1 MPSLDMPSLDMPSTV
16 TLRSAPV
23 GETGPGRHRRRAAGR
38 VAPRRARRLGLGVL
52 VVAGAG
58 LAASAVG
65 ALLRSRGG
73 RLRPALRQTG
83 RAARSARLA
92 GLGARTGGTLAMH
105 RARRIFASAE
115 RREALDAEFEL
126 RTAEQVAESL
136 GHMKGALMKLGQMA
150 SYLDDA
156 LPEPFRDALAQLQ
169 ADAPPMSAELAA
181 AVVEEELGAPPQKI
195 FAEWD
200 PVPIAAASI
209 GQVHRAITH
218 EGVAAAVKVQYPG
231 VSEAIAADLDNAD
244 LVFGAL
250 GLHFTGFEAGPM
262 VEELRVRL
270 NEELDYLH
278 EARNQAEFARYY
290 EGHPFIHVP
299 SVLGAY
305 STARVLT
312 TELAEGERFSVVE
325 GWPDE
330 ERDLAGETIFRFVF
344 AGIYRLRLFNG
355 DPHPGNYL
363 FRPGGRV
370 TFLDFGLCKRF
381 DDDDLVKMR
390 DLIESIVVSPDPAA
404 FRGAMERA
412 GFLRRG
418 APVTD
423 REVFDYFAHF
433 YDLVRIDRDLTVGD
447 EYATE
452 TVRRFFDST
461 TPEGQILKHTN
472 VPPNFVVVQR
482 INLGLYAV
490 LARLRA
496 TANWHRIGLETWPWL
511 DAPASTPLGEM
522 EAAWRARV
530 GRP

>member
-1 MPSLDMPSLDMPSTV
+1 MAGAAAALAALTV
-16 TLRSAPV
+16 AVAAGVRSAS
-23 GETGPGRHRRRAAGR
+23 RRR
-38 VAPRRARRLGLGVL
+38 VP
-52 VVAGAG
+52 
-58 LAASAVG
+58 S
-65 ALLRSRGG
+65 
-73 RLRPALRQTG
+73 ALRHTG

-92 GLGARTGGTLAMH
+92 GLGARAGSTLALH

-115 RREALDAEFEL
+115 RKEELDAAYEL

-156 LPEPFRDALAQLQ
+156 LPAPVRDALAQLQ
-169 ADAPPMSAELAA
+169 ADAPPMSADLAA
-181 AVVEEELGAPPQKI
+181 SVVEEELGAPPGKL

-231 VSEAIAADLDNAD
+231 VAEAIAADLDNAD
-244 LVFGAL
+244 LLFSAL

-262 VEELRVRL
+262 VEELRARL
-270 NEELDYLH
+270 TEELDYGQ
-278 EARNQAEFARYY
+278 EARNQSEFARYY
-290 EGHPFIHVP
+290 HGHPFIHIP
-299 SVLGAY
+299 AVLHAY
-305 STARVLT
+305 STGRVLT

-325 GWPDE
+325 GWPAE
-330 ERDLAGETIFRFVF
+330 ERNLAGETIFRFVF
-344 AGIYRLRLFNG
+344 AGIYRLKLFNG

-381 DDDDLVKMR
+381 DDVDLVRMR
-390 DLIESIVVSPDPAA
+390 DLIESIVLHPDPAA

-412 GFLRRG
+412 GFLQPG

-433 YDLVRIDRDLTVGD
+433 YDLVRIDRDQTVGD
-447 EYATE
+447 EYASE
-452 TVRRFFDST
+452 TVRRFFDSS
-461 TPEGQILKHTN
+461 TPEGRILKHTN
-472 VPPNFVVVQR
+472 VPPEFVVVQR

-496 TANWHRIGLETWPWL
+496 TANWHRIGRETWPWL
-511 DAPASTPLGEM
+511 DAPASTPLGEL
-522 EAAWRARV
+522 EASWRRRA

>member
-1 MPSLDMPSLDMPSTV
+1 V
-16 TLRSAPV
+16 AV
-23 GETGPGRHRRRAAGR
+23 RH
-38 VAPRRARRLGLGVL
+38 
-52 VVAGAG
+52 
-58 LAASAVG
+58 
-65 ALLRSRGG
+65 
-73 RLRPALRQTG
+73 TG

-92 GLGARTGGTLAMH
+92 GLGARAGGTLAMH
-105 RARRIFASAE
+105 RARRVFASAE
-115 RREALDAEFEL
+115 RREALDTEYEL

-156 LPEPFRDALAQLQ
+156 LPGPFRDALAQLQ
-169 ADAPPMSAELAA
+169 ADAPPMSADLAA
-181 AVVEEELGAPPQKI
+181 SVVEEELGTPPEKV

-231 VSEAIAADLDNAD
+231 VSEAIASDLDNAD
-244 LVFGAL
+244 LLFNAL
-250 GLHFTGFEAGPM
+250 GLHFRGFEAGPM
-262 VEELRVRL
+262 VEELRARL
-270 NEELDYLH
+270 VDELDYRL
-278 EARNQAEFARYY
+278 EAAHQEEFGRYY
-290 EGHPFIHVP
+290 AGHPFIHIP
-299 SVLGAY
+299 AVLDAY
-305 STARVLT
+305 STGRVLT
-312 TELAEGERFSVVE
+312 TELAEGERFAAVE
-325 GWPDE
+325 GWPAE
-330 ERDLAGETIFRFVF
+330 ERNLAGETIFRFVF
-344 AGIYRLRLFNG
+344 AGIYRLKLFNG

-381 DDDDLVKMR
+381 DDVDLAKMR
-390 DLIESIVVSPDPAA
+390 DLIDGIVVRPSPAA
-404 FRGAMERA
+404 FRTAMERA
-412 GFLRRG
+412 GFLQPG

-423 REVFDYFAHF
+423 DEVFDYFAHF
-433 YDLVRIDRDLTVGD
+433 YDLVRLDRDLTVGD

-452 TVRRFFDST
+452 TVRRFFDSG
-461 TPEGQILKHTN
+461 TPEGRILRYTN
-472 VPPNFVVVQR
+472 VPPEFVVVQR

-496 TANWHRIGLETWPWL
+496 TANWHRIGRETWPWL

-522 EAAWRARV
+522 VAAWRAKA